1 MIALAGLQVHN
12 IRGSEEYMR
21 YTIFIFGLILGA
33 VVAIKPALAI
43 DAINGKALFE
53 ANCARCHG
61 KDATGSTFGNTLKPF
76 PARNLRAIAGLVERD
91 EFRRIITYGV
101 RGTAMTPKQ
110 YALDPLEIDAVID
123 YIKSLDYKPDMANG
137 RKRFRAVCSSCHGF
151 DGRAKTGI
159 GAKNLVYS
167 KLHLEGVVH
176 TMRYGRP
183 GTTMTSKRHQ
193 LSNTDIADIANYVYS
208 LRYKANPRNGK
219 KLYAKSCRSCHS
231 SAKEI
236 RLSGNIAR
244 PIMRIEDVT
253 DRMLDLR
260 IRHGRHV
267 DRAGEKV
274 ARLSS
279 DDIQDIIAYLRK

>member
-1 MIALAGLQVHN
+1 
-12 IRGSEEYMR
+12 MR
-21 YTIFIFGLILGA
+21 YTIFIFGLVLGTFI
-33 VVAIKPALAI
+33 AIRPALAI

-53 ANCARCHG
+53 TNCAKCHG
-61 KDATGSTFGNTLKPF
+61 KDASGSVFGNTLKPF

-110 YALDPLEIDAVID
+110 YSLDALEIDAIID
-123 YIKSLDYKPDMANG
+123 YIKTLNYKPDIANG
-137 RKRFRAVCSSCHGF
+137 KKRFRAVCSSCHGF
-151 DGRAKTGI
+151 DGRAQTGI

-167 KLHLEGVVH
+167 KLNLEGIAH
-176 TMRYGRP
+176 AMRYGRP
-183 GTTMTSKRHQ
+183 GTAMTSKRHQ
-193 LSNTDIADIANYVYS
+193 LSNTDIADVANYTYR
-208 LRYKANPRNGK
+208 LRYRANAENGR
-219 KLYAKSCRSCHS
+219 KLYVKNCRSCHS
-231 SAKEI
+231 TAKEI

-244 PIMRIEDVT
+244 PSIRIGDVS

-274 ARLSS
+274 AKLSS
-279 DDIQDIIAYLRK
+279 DHIQDIIAYLRKADK

>member
-1 MIALAGLQVHN
+1 M
-12 IRGSEEYMR
+12 
-21 YTIFIFGLILGA
+21 
-33 VVAIKPALAI
+33 
-43 DAINGKALFE
+43 
-53 ANCARCHG
+53 
-61 KDATGSTFGNTLKPF
+61 DATGSKYGNTLKPF
-76 PARNLRAIAGLVERD
+76 PARNLRAIADLVERD
-91 EFRRIITYGV
+91 ELRRIITYGV
-101 RGTAMTPKQ
+101 QDTAMTPKK
-110 YALDPLEIDAVID
+110 YALDALQIEAVID
-123 YIKSLDYKPDMANG
+123 YIKSLDYKPDIGNG
-137 RKRFRAVCSSCHGF
+137 KVRFRAVCSGCHGF
-151 DGRAKTGI
+151 DGRAQTGV

-167 KLHLEGVVH
+167 KLDMEGIAH
-176 TMRYGRP
+176 TMRYGRL
-183 GTTMTSKRHQ
+183 GTAMTSKRHQ

-274 ARLSS
+274 TRLSS